1 VSSNT
6 IAKLLLLSMWMC
18 LELAIA
24 GVIVT
29 STNTKLQLLPGKL
42 GSIQA
47 SIAVWPQLE
56 LSS

>member
-1 VSSNT
+1 
-6 IAKLLLLSMWMC
+6 
-18 LELAIA
+18 
-24 GVIVT
+24 
-29 STNTKLQLLPGKL
+29 LQLLPGKL